1 MTIRLLAEKATRWLC
16 ILLPWATF
24 GYGVRLA
31 IGPLPTTGLELVLFG
46 VFGLFTLARGWA
58 GWQDAWRA
66 LPSRWL
72 LVAWIM
78 VGFVAALYSP
88 AMIKGLGLWRAFLLE
103 PVLALAIVNVV
114 LTTKQD
120 RDQLR
125 MSLWTSVVFVSVWAL
140 IEFVTGWGIQQPWNV
155 SIAEGRRATGP
166 YGFPNA
172 VALFAAPIVAYAG
185 AWAMKERDRLA
196 LALAVLGFAGMV
208 AVRSDGG
215 MLAALVAWGMA
226 LLAFAWGRWVVGA
239 GTVAIGSL
247 LALLPALREVV
258 WKELTF
264 QGWSGKVRLIMW
276 GETWEMLKANWVL
289 GAGMAGYPL
298 VFDAFHKKRF
308 IEIFQYPHQLV
319 YNAWSEVGIIGLVLF
334 LGLLLTWALR
344 AYRSS
349 TDWRHRVI
357 GLAPLVAVIVH
368 GLVDVPYWKN
378 DLAVIFFLLW
388 WLAGERKTRST
399 VSEL

>member
-1 MTIRLLAEKATRWLC
+1 MTIRPWAEKTTRWLA

-24 GYGVRLA
+24 GYGLRLS
-31 IGPLPTTGLELVLFG
+31 ITGLPTTMLEMALLVLFAT
-46 VFGLFTLARGWA
+46 FTIARGARGWRT
-58 GWQDAWRA
+58 AWNEV
-66 LPSRWL
+66 PSRWL
-72 LVAWIM
+72 MVAWITI
-78 VGFVAALYSP
+78 GFIAALYSP
-88 AMIKGLGLWRAFLLE
+88 VMMKGFGLWRAYILE

-125 MSLWTSVVFVSVWAL
+125 TSLWTSALFVSVWAL
-140 IEFVTGWGIQQPWNV
+140 IEFVTGKGIPYPWNV
-155 SIAEGRRATGP
+155 SIADGRRATGP

-172 VALFAAPIVAYAG
+172 VALFLAPIVAYGG
-185 AWAMKERDRLA
+185 AWALAHRDRVAMIVSL
-196 LALAVLGFAGMV
+196 LGFAAIV
-208 AVRSDGG
+208 AARSDGG
-215 MLAALVAWGMA
+215 MLAVLAAWGLSLLAYTWGRWLVGAGAVVVGA
-226 LLAFAWGRWVVGA
+226 LLAAMPVLR
-239 GTVAIGSL
+239 TAI
-247 LALLPALREVV
+247 

-276 GETWEMLKANWVL
+276 GETWQMLKAHWFL
-289 GAGMAGYPL
+289 GAGLAGYPV

-334 LGLLLTWALR
+334 LGLLLAWALR

-349 TDWRHRVI
+349 KDWRYRVI
-357 GLAPLVAVIVH
+357 GLAPLVAVTVH

-388 WLAGERKTRST
+388 WFSGEERSH
-399 VSEL
+399 